1 MTEGSILL
9 ASLRQSDGSV
19 KIRPVLFLRR
29 MPPFQDLL
37 VCGLS
42 SQLHQ
47 AAPSFDEIIQASD
60 PDFATSGLKVASV
73 VRLGFLAVLP
83 QSQFKG
89 RIGSISVARHASLL
103 TKLSEYLRP

>member
-1 MTEGSILL
+1 MKEGDVLL
-9 ASLRQSDGSV
+9 AALRQSDGSI
-19 KIRPVLFLRR
+19 KDRPVLFLRR

-47 AAPSFDEIIQASD
+47 ATTQFDEIISTSD
-60 PDFATSGLKVASV
+60 ADFRASGLKDDSL

-83 QSQFKG
+83 QRQFKG
-89 RIGSISVARHASLL
+89 RIGSISSARHARLL
-103 TKLSEYLRP
+103 TTLSEYLRP